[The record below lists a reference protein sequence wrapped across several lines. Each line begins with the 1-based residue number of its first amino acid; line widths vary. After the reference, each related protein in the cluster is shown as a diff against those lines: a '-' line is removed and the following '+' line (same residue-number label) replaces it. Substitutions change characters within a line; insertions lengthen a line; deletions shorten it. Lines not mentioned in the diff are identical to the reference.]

1 MNSTYNPNLVVL
13 SIALAIFASYTGL
26 NLAGHMSAVSKKVR
40 TAWLIGGA
48 IAIGIGIWSMHFV
61 AMLALSLS
69 TPVSYDFSKVL
80 FSILPAI
87 IASGAALFLVSSPA
101 LGFGRLLIGGVF
113 MGLGIA
119 SMHYAGMGA
128 MQMEAKTQYDP
139 FWFAGSLIV
148 AVAASITALWLGF
161 YTRKTKASSFVKI
174 SSAIAMGIAI
184 SGMHY
189 TGMAAASFTPNKLV
203 KTVAFVE
210 EVQTDDGL
218 LGICLGLATF
228 IILGFT
234 LLTSLVDRHLY
245 TQTKILKQQQ
255 ADALRSQQFTDMTLR
270 IRRWLS
276 LDDVLNT
283 AVNEIRQA
291 LNIDRVVIYR
301 FKPDWSGTIIA
312 ESVVGTWMRTLGKT
326 LNDPMNEHCRELYK
340 NGRVR
345 ATNNIYEV
353 GFTDCH
359 REILENLQVKA
370 NVVAPIVFND
380 RLVGLLCGHQCSKFR
395 NWQQSEVDLF
405 GQLAIQVSIAIEHAN
420 LLHELREAQEVL
432 WLRDRAIAAA
442 SNAIIITDARQ
453 SDNPIIFCN
462 AAFETTTGYSPQEV
476 IGRNCRFLQ
485 GTDTDPNT
493 IREIRDALQQGRD
506 CQVIIKNYRKDGTS
520 FWNQLT
526 VSPVKDASG
535 QVSHFIGVQADITD
549 RVQAQEQLQSSK
561 ETLQRQVVELLND
574 VQEAG
579 KGDLT
584 VRAEIATG
592 EIGVIADFFNLIIGS
607 LQQIVIS
614 VKNTAQ
620 QVNVSV
626 GNNSEAMHE
635 LADEALEQ
643 AEEINYIL
651 ESLDSMALSIQDV
664 ANKAHQATEMARS
677 ASTTAEAGKNVMERT
692 VNSIMNLRL
701 TISETAK
708 KVKRLGEASQEIT
721 KVVSLINQIALQ
733 TNVLSINTSIE
744 AAKVGAEGQAFA
756 VVAEEVGGLALRAA
770 QATKDIEQIV
780 DNIQLEARAAIKA
793 VEQGLT
799 QVVDGTECVR
809 DAKIQLGEILD
820 FSSRIDNLLH
830 SISDTTVSQ
839 AATSQA
845 VVCLMK
851 QIAEGSLHTSDL
863 SRQVSTSLLQTVEM
877 AQEFQASVGVFKTEQ
892 VLAVTSD

>member
-1 MNSTYNPNLVVL
+1 MNGTYNQNLVAL
-13 SIALAIFASYTGL
+13 SIAIAVFASYTGL

-40 TAWLIGGA
+40 IAWLIGGA

-61 AMLALSLS
+61 AMLALYLP
-69 TPVSYDFSKVL
+69 TPISYDLGKVL

-87 IASGAALFLVSSPA
+87 LASGAALFLVSCPI
-101 LGFGRLLIGGVF
+101 LGFGRLLIGGVL

-119 SMHYAGMGA
+119 CMHYTGMGA
-128 MQMEAKTQYDP
+128 MQMAVNTQYDP
-139 FWFAGSLIV
+139 LWFAGSLII

-161 YTRKTKASSFVKI
+161 YTRKTKAGSFIKI

-189 TGMAAASFTPNKLV
+189 TGMAGASFTPNKLAQ
-203 KTVAFVE
+203 TVSFVQD
-210 EVQTDDGL
+210 VQTDDTL

-291 LNIDRVVIYR
+291 LDIDRVIIYR
-301 FKPDWSGTIIA
+301 FKPDWSGTIVA
-312 ESVVGTWMRTLGKT
+312 ESVTRTWMRTIGKT

-345 ATNNIYEV
+345 ATNNIYEA

-370 NVVAPIVFND
+370 NVVAPIVIND
-380 RLVGLLCGHQCSKFR
+380 ALVGLLCAHQCSGFR
-395 NWQQSEVDLF
+395 KWQQSEVDLF

-420 LLHELREAQEVL
+420 LLHELRQAQEVL

-462 AAFETTTGYSPQEV
+462 TAFENITGYSSQEV
-476 IGRNCRFLQ
+476 MGRNCRFLQ
-485 GTDTDPNT
+485 GRDTDPAT
-493 IREIRDALQQGRD
+493 VGEIRNALQQRRD
-506 CQVIIKNYRKDGTS
+506 CQVIIKNYRKDGTP

-535 QVSHFIGVQADITD
+535 QVSHFIGVQADITE
-549 RVQAQEQLQSSK
+549 RMQAQQELESSK

-574 VQEAG
+574 VQEAA

-584 VRAEIATG
+584 VRAEITPG
-592 EIGVIADFFNLIIGS
+592 EIGVIADFFNLIIES

-614 VKNTAQ
+614 VKNTAR

-626 GNNSEAMHE
+626 GDNSEAMHE
-635 LADEALEQ
+635 LADEALQQ

-664 ANKAHQATEMARS
+664 ADNAHKATEMARS
-677 ASTTAEAGKNVMERT
+677 ASTTAKAGRNAMEHT
-692 VNSIMNLRL
+692 VNNIMNLRL

-721 KVVSLINQIALQ
+721 KVVSMINQIALQ

-744 AAKVGAEGQAFA
+744 AAKVGVEGQAFT
-756 VVAEEVGGLALRAA
+756 VVAEEIGGLALRAS

-799 QVVDGTECVR
+799 QVVDGTECVQ
-809 DAKIQLGEILD
+809 DAKLQLGEILD
-820 FSSRIDNLLH
+820 VSCQIDNLLH
-830 SISDTTVSQ
+830 SISNTTVSQ

-851 QIAEGSLHTSDL
+851 QIADSSLRTSDL

-877 AQEFQASVGVFKTEQ
+877 AQEFQASVGVFKTER
-892 VLAVTSD
+892 VRR